1 MTRSFRMVSVEKG
14 TPVDGTFT
22 GTPSAAAR
30 KAFNSYCRKNK
41 KDKMSSRFEMQEIT
55 RDSNNKT
62 YAYRGERKN
71 LNPPKIVKR
80 GDVEYQVKYETIVKS
95 DKS

>member
-22 GTPSAAAR
+22 GTPSGAAR
-30 KAFNSYCRKNK
+30 KAFNAYCRKNK
-41 KDKMSSRFEMQEIT
+41 KDKLKARFEVQEVT

-62 YAYRGERKN
+62 YAYNGERKK
-71 LNPPKIVKR
+71 LNPPRTIKR
-80 GDVEYQVKYETIVKS
+80 GDTEYQVKYETKVKS
-95 DKS
+95 AK